1 MSGQEMLDILGLRL
15 NDPSEA
21 DFNQP
26 IKLEALN
33 KAQLRLAKLLPD
45 KELTE
50 LEILKSAVTVG
61 GTTTGA
67 VTFATLEAETTADV
81 ILNDRIQLVRIGSS
95 GAFATMIDISDV
107 PVVTD
112 NSYLTGLAASPY
124 SWVHSQSI
132 YILPSATT
140 TIDVYYL
147 RQPVDISDSVAC
159 ELAASL
165 HETVLDL
172 AESALWPQKDEKGRA
187 DLAESRA
194 LSYVKLLRGEE

>member
-50 LEILKSAVTVG
+50 LEILKSALSV
-61 GTTTGA
+61 TTGK
-67 VTFATLEAETTADV
+67 VTFATLEAATTADV

-107 PVVTD
+107 PVVTN

-172 AESALWPQKDEKGRA
+172 AESMLWPRREKQDRA
-187 DLAESRA
+187 DLAENRA
-194 LSYVKLLRGEE
+194 LAYVKLLRGEE